1 MKVRVNTLKG
11 IHFEINVQPN
21 YTVMAVK
28 KTIEESQ
35 GEGSYP
41 WGNQVLVY
49 KGKFLKDKTTL
60 EENEVKEGNIL
71 LVICSKSGA
80 CGSVG
85 AASAQPSTEVAS
97 QEPASTSSKT
107 ISDGKAT
114 EVPTDVNVRDAADK
128 LKLQQGLLD
137 FLQKKAMKLRQE
149 KLPLQQGI
157 RDFEFEVSK
166 KLEEEVNLLMQ
177 LISLYDGKLEM
188 VQHCKCK
195 RRREL
200 QQVRDC
206 VLDCQSAL
214 EDDQTVLSS
223 DGKLLELNS
232 TFVSLNEEL
241 LRVLKEYEHALMIQE
256 GEVDLPISPS
266 PSNQAFDQGTK
277 TATELNPAGVAP
289 FFGLPDSSALNML
302 TLHSTAA
309 SASHSACS
317 NEVTSQAVASTSKQI
332 DLDRTTSEDW
342 GQAEPGVPHSISMT
356 LEEAAAIERL
366 EAMGFD
372 SALAIE
378 AFLAC
383 NRTE

>member
-214 EDDQTVLSS
+214 E
-223 DGKLLELNS
+223 
-232 TFVSLNEEL
+232 
-241 LRVLKEYEHALMIQE
+241 EYEHALMIQE